1 MKAILDSIVEYA
13 FSIGTLEFLGLIFGL
28 LAVYYLIKQNNLTWI
43 TGIMYVLVSFV
54 VFWNAKL
61 YADFGLHV
69 IFLILN
75 IYGWYHWTHPGEETE
90 ELPVT
95 KAPSKVLTFTV
106 VGSILGVLF
115 LGYLLD
121 SQTDA
126 SLAYW
131 DSTTTVLSIFAMW
144 LTARKYL
151 ENWHIWLVVDVLAA
165 GIYVY
170 KEIYFYALLYGVYI
184 IMAIIGLKKWQRSM
198 QEYAPA

>member
-1 MKAILDSIVEYA
+1 MKQVFDSVIEYA
-13 FSIGTLEFLGLIFGL
+13 FSMGVLEFFGMLFGL

-43 TGIMYVLVSFV
+43 TGILYVLVSFI
-54 VFWNAKL
+54 VFWDAKL

-69 IFLILN
+69 VFLILN
-75 IYGWYHWTHPGEETE
+75 IYGWYHWTHPGEKVS
-90 ELPVT
+90 ELKVT
-95 KAPSKVLTFTV
+95 RAPFWVLGTTV
-106 VGSILGVLF
+106 IGSLVGVLI
-115 LGYLLD
+115 LGYLLGK
-121 SQTDA
+121 TDA

-151 ENWHIWLVVDVLAA
+151 ENWHIWLVVDVLAT

-184 IMAIIGLKKWQRSM
+184 IMAIIGLRKWQKSM
-198 QEYAPA
+198 GVYSHA